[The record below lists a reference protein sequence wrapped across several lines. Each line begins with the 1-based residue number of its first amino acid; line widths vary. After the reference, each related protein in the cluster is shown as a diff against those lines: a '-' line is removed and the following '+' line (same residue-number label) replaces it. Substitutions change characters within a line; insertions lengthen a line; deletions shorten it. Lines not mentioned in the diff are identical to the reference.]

1 MTLKCKKMQFEER
14 EQASE
19 PDSDMAEI
27 WLSRSAIWNN
37 DD

>member
-1 MTLKCKKMQFEER
+1 MRKMTLKCKKMQFEER

-27 WLSRSAIWNN
+27 
-37 DD
+37 